1 MHRRHLSNHPDRKAA
16 AGDESGSGT
25 AIGVAIIFP
34 MLLLVIVTLQGIT
47 FATRTEQTL
56 QAVADR
62 AAHTAALCCLHV
74 NEAIAMVEQSLALH
88 VRVGPNRQLECANDV
103 VGDVAVVF
111 RDVTSAEVPAFDVSG
126 NANIVPAGGQA
137 AVRVRCQLP
146 SGRVGAFGFMGSD
159 VDRSAI
165 GVATLDPGRHRSASA
180 TP

>member
-1 MHRRHLSNHPDRKAA
+1 MLLRLRLNHRSATGCQR
-16 AGDESGSGT
+16 GSGT
-25 AIGVAIIFP
+25 AIGIAIIFP

-62 AAHTAALCCLHV
+62 AAYTAALCCLYV

-88 VRVGPNRQLECANDV
+88 VRVGPNRRLDCANDV

-146 SGRVGAFGFMGSD
+146 SDRVGAFGFLGSN

-165 GVATLDPGRHRSASA
+165 GVATLDPGRHRSMSV